1 MNENRPKL
9 HQLILTD
16 KGVNISIAGAP
27 IQDVSNLLAEFF
39 MSRAFILGS
48 GIPSAGVYE
57 TGSKGTRV
65 ALGGLIKRQKYSVSV
80 WGDANLVNAI
90 IQSEMSG
97 ASGGVLGVVSERK
110 CRDEIKSALQYFLQ
124 SRISS
129 KFP

>member
-1 MNENRPKL
+1 MNENRPRL

-39 MSRAFILGS
+39 MSRGFILGS

-57 TGSKGTRV
+57 TGSKGARV
-65 ALGGLIKRQKYSVSV
+65 ALGGLTKRQKYSVSV

-97 ASGGVLGVVSERK
+97 ASGSVLGVVRERK
-110 CRDEIKSALQYFLQ
+110 GRDEIKSALQYFLQ

-129 KFP
+129 